1 MRDDLPPM
9 KELKNWRELSYK
21 FLIFGMGQ
29 YIILTSI
36 AMVFYSGGTLVD
48 PLSHGYDFWGNL
60 FSDLG
65 RIIALSGEPNTI
77 SFIIF
82 TITALIFAFSFLP
95 FTLAL
100 PKLFMGKEAQYKL
113 ILIGTGVGV
122 LTIASLLGTV
132 LTPWDLFYNMHLL
145 FSNLFN
151 ILGSL
156 VLLFYALAILYNN
169 DYPNFY
175 AYIYVS
181 ILVFGVIYTFTL
193 LFLPKVV
200 SIEIITVQATM
211 QKISQYAFIS
221 CFIIQAH
228 GALNREKINI
238 DNKY

>member
-82 TITALIFAFSFLP
+82 TITALIFAFSFIP
-95 FTLAL
+95 FILAL
-100 PKLFMGKEAQYKL
+100 PKLFKSENTQYKL
-113 ILIGTGVGV
+113 ILVGTGVGF
-122 LTIASLLGTV
+122 LTIISLLGTI
-132 LTPWDLFYNMHLL
+132 LTPWDLFHNTHLL

-156 VLLFYALAILYNN
+156 VLLFYALAILYNK

-175 AYIYVS
+175 AYIYVL
-181 ILVFGVIYTFTL
+181 ILIFGVVYTFAL
-193 LFLPKVV
+193 LSLPKVV
-200 SIEIITVQATM
+200 SVEVITVQATM
-211 QKISQYAFIS
+211 QKISQYSFIS
-221 CFIIQAH
+221 CFIIQGY
-228 GALNREKINI
+228 GALSLEKI
-238 DNKY
+238 KSQ